1 MQSIVDGFD
10 GVHLV
15 GESAMHPP
23 VPRSGHHAALLFLA
37 GSTGSKHAASS
48 PLQGAGLAETGL
60 LRAVQQHAGAAGAA
74 ALSLA
79 WRPDHGTGGRIQRP
93 FLGLQM
99 RVKHGFVQRLP
110 DILTD

>member
-1 MQSIVDGFD
+1 MGST
-10 GVHLV
+10 
-15 GESAMHPP
+15 
-23 VPRSGHHAALLFLA
+23 
-37 GSTGSKHAASS
+37 GSTGSKPAASS